1 MVVFIFLYH
10 RPPSSL
16 FLLDF
21 SSCTS
26 SSSSVLA
33 DMLVQ
38 TPCSVWTG
46 CWSVNVGLLGERAEQ
61 SLPVGGGAA
70 PGQVVVRARCRARY
84 DRLLHRRHVSRVR
97 LEERGVFA
105 GQHGALVPAKLRS
118 PVLKPNLEYK
128 ENNTMNVSMFK
139 DARLGVFLVFTKFLQ
154 KPWKQQRYEN
164 NQESVLEQR
173 KLKLKV
179 QQLLTTVHSLHHCW
193 ELYGAARLFVG
204 WIFVDPD
211 YQKFEEFKILFVFNV
226 R

>member
-21 SSCTS
+21 SSCTSS

-128 ENNTMNVSMFK
+128 ERTTRWMS
-139 DARLGVFLVFTKFLQ
+139 
-154 KPWKQQRYEN
+154 PC
-164 NQESVLEQR
+164 
-173 KLKLKV
+173 LKLLV
-179 QQLLTTVHSLHHCW
+179 W
-193 ELYGAARLFVG
+193 EF
-204 WIFVDPD
+204 F
-211 YQKFEEFKILFVFNV
+211 
-226 R
+226 

>member
-1 MVVFIFLYH
+1 
-10 RPPSSL
+10 
-16 FLLDF
+16 
-21 SSCTS
+21 
-26 SSSSVLA
+26 
-33 DMLVQ
+33 
-38 TPCSVWTG
+38 
-46 CWSVNVGLLGERAEQ
+46 
-61 SLPVGGGAA
+61 
-70 PGQVVVRARCRARY
+70 
-84 DRLLHRRHVSRVR
+84 
-97 LEERGVFA
+97 
-105 GQHGALVPAKLRS
+105 
-118 PVLKPNLEYK
+118 
-128 ENNTMNVSMFK
+128 MNVSVFK
-139 DARLGVFLVFTKFLQ
+139 AACLGVFLVFTKFLQ